1 METRTETTLA
11 HERTVSLY
19 LLRGIS
25 RVIGLLLE
33 YRRVHPQTRTI
44 GFPRAA
50 SQVVRS
56 RKLIAC
62 WCLRAFLSLSPLLR
76 FAFSRARVRVKQ
88 IAKRAYPQAEPEHPM
103 SCGVENPPLPKA
115 PSTLL
120 LPSVTGPFA
129 ARSNLSASN
138 CLKRVSF
145 SPLAAAF
152 DRAATLRRN
161 AACNSFCN
169 ASLRSVTSR
178 TSRNDC

>member
-62 WCLRAFLSLSPLLR
+62 WCLRAFLSLFLASLCV
-76 FAFSRARVRVKQ
+76 FMRAR
-88 IAKRAYPQAEPEHPM
+88 
-103 SCGVENPPLPKA
+103 
-115 PSTLL
+115 
-120 LPSVTGPFA
+120 
-129 ARSNLSASN
+129 ARETNR
-138 CLKRVSF
+138 K
-145 SPLAAAF
+145 
-152 DRAATLRRN
+152 
-161 AACNSFCN
+161 
-169 ASLRSVTSR
+169 ASLSSSR
-178 TSRNDC
+178 TRAPNVLRG

>member
-62 WCLRAFLSLSPLLR
+62 WCLRAFLSLSSLLR
-76 FAFSRARVRVKQ
+76 FAFLARAR
-88 IAKRAYPQAEPEHPM
+88 
-103 SCGVENPPLPKA
+103 
-115 PSTLL
+115 
-120 LPSVTGPFA
+120 
-129 ARSNLSASN
+129 ARETNR
-138 CLKRVSF
+138 K
-145 SPLAAAF
+145 
-152 DRAATLRRN
+152 
-161 AACNSFCN
+161 
-169 ASLRSVTSR
+169 ASLSSSR
-178 TSRNDC
+178 TRAPNVLRG